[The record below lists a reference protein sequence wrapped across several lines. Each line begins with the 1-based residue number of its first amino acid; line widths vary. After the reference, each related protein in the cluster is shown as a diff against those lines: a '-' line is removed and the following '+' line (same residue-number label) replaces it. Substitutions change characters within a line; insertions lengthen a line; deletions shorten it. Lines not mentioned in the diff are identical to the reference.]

1 MLKKFLRNPVAAV
14 SDMWQINKLPHNH
27 RIPHNNL
34 HSLCF
39 QMAMRTKAEFDREFI
54 LTQLPEKYEY
64 VLNTWNVM
72 GNRRFFVEGRVVGD
86 FDTDKVKKWLEQFY
100 ESSGAS
106 YNKQT
111 GRSDIN
117 VDSKPGQCHFR

>member
-1 MLKKFLRNPVAAV
+1 MLEIISVCLVAIALMPVKAARAPSVEEIRNPVAVV

-54 LTQLPEKYEY
+54 LSQLPEEYEY
-64 VLNTWNVM
+64 VLNTWDVM
-72 GNRRFFVEGRVVGD
+72 GNRQFFVEGRVVGD
-86 FDTDKVKKWLEQFY
+86 FDTDKVKKLMLM
-100 ESSGAS
+100 
-106 YNKQT
+106 K
-111 GRSDIN
+111 R
-117 VDSKPGQCHFR
+117 

>member
-1 MLKKFLRNPVAAV
+1 
-14 SDMWQINKLPHNH
+14 
-27 RIPHNNL
+27 
-34 HSLCF
+34 
-39 QMAMRTKAEFDREFI
+39 MAMGTKAEFDREFI
-54 LTQLPEKYEY
+54 LSQLPEEYEY
-64 VLNTWNVM
+64 VLNTWDVM
-72 GNRRFFVEGRVVGD
+72 GNRQFFVEGRVVGN
-86 FDTDKVKKWLEQFY
+86 FDTAKVKKWLEQFY